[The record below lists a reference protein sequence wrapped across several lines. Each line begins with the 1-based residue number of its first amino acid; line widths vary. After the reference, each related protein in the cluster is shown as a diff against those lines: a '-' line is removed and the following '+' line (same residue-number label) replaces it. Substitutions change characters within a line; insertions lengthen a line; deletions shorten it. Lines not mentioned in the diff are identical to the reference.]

1 MRKEGLEPP
10 YPSGYQILSLARL
23 PVPPLSRLSSLPR
36 LRSAAVPSF
45 GEAGYSLGDL
55 QEALSLKA
63 QARRPSASARHG
75 RGRLTPNLT
84 EFRTDLFHG
93 LFVWQRAG
101 SEPGRLARHSN
112 APTAVPDPAT
122 GRLLK
127 VASVEIS
134 DRAVCPACTQLGAGG
149 YVSFESDLRLAF
161 ACPSCRTLVWIAGA

>member
-1 MRKEGLEPP
+1 MKMRKEGLEPP
-10 YPSGYQILSLARL
+10 YPFGYQILSLARL
-23 PVPPLSRLSSLPR
+23 PVPPLSRSKAAYHGCAGLSP
-36 LRSAAVPSF
+36 
-45 GEAGYSLGDL
+45 
-55 QEALSLKA
+55 K
-63 QARRPSASARHG
+63 PSASSRRG

-112 APTAVPDPAT
+112 APNAVPDPAT

-134 DRAVCPACTQLGAGG
+134 DRAVCPACTQLGGGG

-161 ACPSCRTLVWIAGA
+161 ACPSCRRLVWIAGA